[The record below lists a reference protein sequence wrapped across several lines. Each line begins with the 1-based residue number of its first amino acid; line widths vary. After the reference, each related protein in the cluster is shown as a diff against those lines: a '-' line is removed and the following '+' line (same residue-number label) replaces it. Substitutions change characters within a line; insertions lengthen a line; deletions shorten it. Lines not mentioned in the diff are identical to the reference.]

1 MGREIGLKTS
11 VAPPRAQTS
20 NYDRSTLLQQQEK
33 WLLNDRLKKNTRWR
47 GLLARW
53 VIIVD
58 SVWLAGVLVILILNK
73 RCVQLSDPVLGALL
87 CTTTANVLGLAF
99 IVLKGL
105 FQTEENRL
113 SRLSLDDKD

>member
-1 MGREIGLKTS
+1 MSKKIGLKTS
-11 VAPPRAQTS
+11 VAPPKAQTS
-20 NYDRSTLLQQQEK
+20 NDDRRSLLQQQEK

-47 GLLARW
+47 GLLAWW

-58 SVWLAGVLVILILNK
+58 SAWLAGVLVILILNK

-113 SRLSLDDKD
+113 SGLSLDDKD

>member
-33 WLLNDRLKKNTRWR
+33 WLLNDRLR
-47 GLLARW
+47 GLLAWW

-105 FQTEENRL
+105 FQTEENKL
-113 SRLSLDDKD
+113 SRLSLEDKE